1 MSLKVHSGY
10 IAESCLFYMNFV
22 RVHSLPCKDYNRQET
37 KSFSKAVR
45 ELSNTGIVSDG
56 WLIKVQMHVFDY
68 SF

>member
-37 KSFSKAVR
+37 K
-45 ELSNTGIVSDG
+45 VSVKLLG
-56 WLIKVQMHVFDY
+56 N
-68 SF
+68 